1 MLLQMQNKLKLLILS
16 AMILLCGSN
25 MFSQTNLAG
34 RTYYNANIMADEM
47 DKIMKEI
54 DQKVPQAKAKAYAKF
69 EQKKGRQPT
78 EKEKA
83 VLEKELNEAVAQAR
97 ALKKGMTTKITVEF
111 KTDKEA
117 VMDADVKI
125 SDDALKAAGIGWLK
139 RKAMKAALAIAPSKS
154 KCTYIVKNNLIIL
167 DDGKEKDTLTISADG
182 KYLYGKFD
190 KKTGFKL
197 TRTK

>member
-1 MLLQMQNKLKLLILS
+1 MKNKLKLQIFS
-16 AMILLCGSN
+16 AMFLLCGSN
-25 MFSQTNLAG
+25 MFAQTNMTG

-47 DKIMKEI
+47 NKIMQEI

-69 EQKKGRQPT
+69 EQKKGRKPT

-83 VLEKELNEAVAQAR
+83 ALEKELNEAVTQAR
-97 ALKKGMTTKITVEF
+97 ALKKGVTTAVTIEF
-111 KTDKEA
+111 KTEKEA
-117 VMDADVKI
+117 VMNADMKV
-125 SDDALKAAGIGWLK
+125 SDEAMKAAGISWIK
-139 RKAMKAALAIAPSKS
+139 RKAMKAALAVAPSKS

-167 DDGKEKDTLTISADG
+167 DDSGEKDTLTISADG

-190 KKTGFKL
+190 KKTSFKL